1 MTKLTPIVL
10 AEYLV
15 IILSAFLILSAL
27 MLALNFLWFEAAIA
41 SACGIVG
48 IFFIEYVNKL

>member
-1 MTKLTPIVL
+1 MEKLTPIVL

-15 IILSAFLILSAL
+15 IIFSAFLILSAL